1 MHHRPGDHQV
11 LYPQEITPH
20 ISDRAIVLPAVAHYG
35 MTLLPV
41 TTSVVIVRQLEMI
54 PHLAI
59 LANTLL
65 VLHGGDI
72 LLPVADEVRPCRQDV
87 MLCLFANNESTL
99 ILRMAEAG
107 VAVRTGRIGGLV
119 VRVFVYR

>member
-1 MHHRPGDHQV
+1 
-11 LYPQEITPH
+11 
-20 ISDRAIVLPAVAHYG
+20 

-41 TTSVVIVRQLEMI
+41 TSSVVIVRRLEMI

-65 VLHGGDI
+65 VTIALYGGDI
-72 LLPVADEVRPCRQDV
+72 LLPVADEVRRRRQNV
-87 MLCLFANNESTL
+87 MLCLLADNESTL
-99 ILRMAEAG
+99 ILRIAEAG
-107 VAVRTGRIGGLV
+107 VVVRTGRIGGLV